1 MPTDKTLFI
10 GLLSARRGSGP
21 RRTEI
26 RSVEV
31 DGQPMRASA
40 ATSELRRLEA
50 RTIKR
55 PESLSSFAQ
64 LLPPFELNSLGFV
77 YF

>member
-1 MPTDKTLFI
+1 
-10 GLLSARRGSGP
+10 
-21 RRTEI
+21 
-26 RSVEV
+26 
-31 DGQPMRASA
+31 MRASA
-40 ATSELRRLEA
+40 ELRRLEA